1 MNSESIVPAS
11 DCSTMAE
18 VRAGVDHLDA
28 EIVKL
33 LGQRMRYMDAAA
45 RIKQHRDDIRDEPR
59 KAAVIEHACEVA
71 REEGV
76 PELLVRQLYEVL
88 VEASIAY
95 ELDRFERR

>member
-1 MNSESIVPAS
+1 
-11 DCSTMAE
+11 MAE
-18 VRAGVDHLDA
+18 VRAGVDYLDA

-59 KAAVIEHACEVA
+59 KAAVIEQACEVA